1 MEITSIL
8 ESLKTFLISLITFL
22 NLSIYKKIFCKNYIH
37 SNKEGKLL
45 MNICQNSEY
54 IPANQDSAIY
64 YKLYT
69 SIEKT

>member
-1 MEITSIL
+1 
-8 ESLKTFLISLITFL
+8 
-22 NLSIYKKIFCKNYIH
+22 
-37 SNKEGKLL
+37 

-54 IPANQDSAIY
+54 TLANQDLATY